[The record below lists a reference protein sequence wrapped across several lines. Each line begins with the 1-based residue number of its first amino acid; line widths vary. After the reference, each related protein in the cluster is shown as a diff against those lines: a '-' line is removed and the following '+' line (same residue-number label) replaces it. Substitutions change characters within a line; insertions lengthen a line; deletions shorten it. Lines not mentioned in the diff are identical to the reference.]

1 MNQLYYCRIA
11 KPKSGLCNQLFA
23 LVTGIIL
30 AYQKKAKIVILCLFL
45 NDYLSNNLTPI
56 SHIIDL
62 KRLDDF
68 IFSNYGINILD
79 KNYIKLTIHKVIYG
93 VNNNFGDIT
102 DIIIDR
108 FYANNTLLI
117 DTNVNLNLLGVG
129 DPLFGQQK
137 YVEITYSLND
147 ITLTDKYEEK
157 YGFLK
162 TPICFNLTNRNFQY
176 DMGWVNKYNKPMFD
190 NILKNIVF
198 LKKWN
203 VPEIEKTKISNYNKI
218 NIIHLRLEYDAI
230 QHWSK
235 MNNVSE
241 LQFQL
246 YIENKYINIIQ
257 KYINKND
264 ITVLLSYY
272 TNNRVINF
280 LKENGYNYHISSK
293 IEKLGREINA
303 IKDISIIN
311 MCNNIFIGNFNL
323 KRLTGSSLSYYLI
336 NKLSPNIKCITLDLD
351 RITQPVYE
359 FITPVVYNK
368 L

>member
-30 AYQKKAKIVILCLFL
+30 AYQKKAKILILCLFL

-62 KRLDDF
+62 KQLDDF
-68 IFSNYGINILD
+68 VFSNYGIHILD
-79 KNYIKLTIHKVIYG
+79 KNYIKLNIHKVIYG
-93 VNNNFGDIT
+93 VKQNFVDIT
-102 DIIIDR
+102 DIVIDK
-108 FYANNTLLI
+108 FYVNNTLLI
-117 DTNVNLNLLGVG
+117 DKNVNLNLLGLG

-203 VPEIEKTKISNYNKI
+203 VPEIEKTKISNYDKI

-235 MNNVSE
+235 MNSMNESY
-241 LQFQL
+241 FK
-246 YIENKYINIIQ
+246 KYIYIKYITIIR

-264 ITVLLSYY
+264 TTILVSQSVS
-272 TNNRVINF
+272 NPVIDF
-280 LKENGYNYHISSK
+280 LRENGYRYLINK
-293 IEKLGREINA
+293 KFFEDREKNA
-303 IKDISIIN
+303 IVDFLISKN
-311 MCNNIFIGNFNL
+311 CNSIFIGNFNFFNSN
-323 KRLTGSSLSYYLI
+323 GSTFSYYI
-336 NKLSPNIKCITLDLD
+336 AKLLKNNVKKIMIDLD
-351 RITQPVYE
+351 RICDNESV
-359 FITPVVYNK
+359 